1 VADGKTK
8 TARKTKVADGKTK
21 AARYS
26 GACTAVGPGVVV
38 IEQCV
43 SRQACREFTNWVIE
57 QKGGIVGDG
66 NGLVV
71 FPLLVST
78 GRAGH
83 MLDTEAKMVHD
94 CGGMDTALRGYI
106 DALAARARQMVSAV
120 AETDIDLDCVDI
132 DVVMTSGSQTAT
144 TRPEAATGNGWI
156 ILMNPSLSA
165 RSFTR
170 FSNGKTTVDYSSAP
184 HTALVY
190 REDCGVLV
198 LGPQTYRTAKTDLIW
213 MIRVTVD
220 VHTPFWCDPRDSWAT
235 PEDVLDLTA
244 DEDDVSGA
252 DGQSKVNVEGTGS
265 TDEGDVPDNA
275 LDSEGNASD
284 SADDADGGDT
294 ASTEQEGV
302 DVDGEAGVDG
312 AEGDPDVDEPKSD
325 SNGDP
330 ASDGGEGDDD
340 DELSIG
346 GGAMED
352 VGPTGAGGL

>member
-1 VADGKTK
+1 
-8 TARKTKVADGKTK
+8 
-21 AARYS
+21 
-26 GACTAVGPGVVV
+26 
-38 IEQCV
+38 
-43 SRQACREFTNWVIE
+43 
-57 QKGGIVGDG
+57 
-66 NGLVV
+66 
-71 FPLLVST
+71 
-78 GRAGH
+78 
-83 MLDTEAKMVHD
+83 
-94 CGGMDTALRGYI
+94 
-106 DALAARARQMVSAV
+106 
-120 AETDIDLDCVDI
+120 
-132 DVVMTSGSQTAT
+132 MT
-144 TRPEAATGNGWI
+144 
-156 ILMNPSLSA
+156 M
-165 RSFTR
+165 
-170 FSNGKTTVDYSSAP
+170 DYSSDP
-184 HTALVY
+184 RTALVY
-190 REDCGVLV
+190 RDDCDVLV

-220 VHTPFWCDPRDSWAT
+220 VHTPFWCDTRDSWAT
-235 PEDVLDLTA
+235 PGDVLDLTA
-244 DEDDVSGA
+244 DEDDASGA

-265 TDEGDVPDNA
+265 ADEGGVPDNA

-284 SADDADGGDT
+284 SAEDADGGDT